1 MADPASRRRG
11 TSDYGSRYKG
21 PVGTGE
27 LGVTEVDIR
36 ENSLSNFGE
45 DGLLMTI
52 THPTL
57 RTTVGQYGSLKVI
70 I

>member
-1 MADPASRRRG
+1 MLYVAEQGDEMADPASRRRE

-36 ENSLSNFGE
+36 ELIEQLWG
-45 DGLLMTI
+45 DGC
-52 THPTL
+52 
-57 RTTVGQYGSLKVI
+57 
-70 I
+70 

>member
-1 MADPASRRRG
+1 MADPAGRRRE

-36 ENSLSNFGE
+36 DSLSNFGGMDVDDNYPSNFE
-45 DGLLMTI
+45 NNSRPI
-52 THPTL
+52 
-57 RTTVGQYGSLKVI
+57 RFS
-70 I
+70 

>member
-1 MADPASRRRG
+1 MADPASRRRE

-36 ENSLSNFGE
+36 ELIEQLWGGWIVDDNYPSNFE
-45 DGLLMTI
+45 NNSRPI
-52 THPTL
+52 
-57 RTTVGQYGSLKVI
+57 RFS
-70 I
+70 